1 MGGKDDPVSLYTR
14 TQHQFTQPRITQ
26 STSNMARTPALL
38 ALAII
43 CAAAAA
49 KQAADRVLG
58 LPGQPSAGF
67 EQYAGYVTVNE
78 THGRA
83 LFYWFIEAAAGGHKK
98 PLELGPFL
106 IQKGKPELH
115 RNPESWNKASPA
127 RDGLRPSAFPNAL
140 VLLAASLGLPLP
152 SASSAP
158 VTLAMAP
165 ETRAMKKQ
173 KTGVSS
179 SVQLISSGSSSSGG
193 DNGSRSRSPS
203 PHSGGDGDTVDSGE
217 HSSDSV
223 VSVPKALLAEPDW
236 CGYAADAHVRC
247 HCSKRAVRKANLLF
261 LESTAGVGFSYT
273 NTSQDLDQFG
283 DSLAVEDMHKVLIR
297 WFKRFPNLKGH
308 EFYVAGESYAGHQ
321 VSQLADKILAM
332 NKGRH
337 RINLKGIMIGNP
349 SLDRAA
355 DDRGIVESAWHHAVM
370 SDDMYD
376 NITRACDHF
385 TDDTGE
391 GEVSYQRKG
400 DPCEAALGA
409 FFDTL
414 RDINQY
420 TLYSSTCTNAGAHRR
435 HHGLRYIG
443 YDPCARNYT
452 REYLNRADVQRALH
466 ANATRNNA
474 RLFDNW
480 RDSPASVLPV
490 IKKLVDASLRIWL
503 YSGDMDVRLKTL
515 KRWRKWFAGGVVAG
529 DTVVYKGL
537 VYATVRGAGM
547 AVSRFARAGSG
558 PEAALPL
565 PRRQGATDR
574 QRRITASTLLATTW
588 PSLATARPQRSRP
601 RRKTR
606 YGYGGELHDIA
617 WTLIL
622 ATPWASK
629 K

>member
-1 MGGKDDPVSLYTR
+1 
-14 TQHQFTQPRITQ
+14 
-26 STSNMARTPALL
+26 MARTTALL

-43 CAAAAA
+43 CAAAAVAQSSRADAAAAA

-83 LFYWFIEAAAGGHKK
+83 LFYWFIEAAAGAHKK
-98 PLELGPFL
+98 PLVLWLNGGPGCSSLYGALQELGPFL

-115 RNPESWNKASPA
+115 RNPESWNK
-127 RDGLRPSAFPNAL
+127 
-140 VLLAASLGLPLP
+140 
-152 SASSAP
+152 
-158 VTLAMAP
+158 
-165 ETRAMKKQ
+165 E
-173 KTGVSS
+173 
-179 SVQLISSGSSSSGG
+179 
-193 DNGSRSRSPS
+193 
-203 PHSGGDGDTVDSGE
+203 
-217 HSSDSV
+217 
-223 VSVPKALLAEPDW
+223 
-236 CGYAADAHVRC
+236 
-247 HCSKRAVRKANLLF
+247 ANLLF

-283 DSLAVEDMHKVLIR
+283 DSLAVEDMHKFLIR

-308 EFYVAGESYAGHQ
+308 EFYIAGESYAGHQ

-355 DDRGIVESAWHHAVM
+355 DDRGIVESAWQWHHAVM

-490 IKKLVDASLRIWL
+490 IKKLVDAGLRIWL
-503 YSGDMDVRLKTL
+503 YSGDMDVRVPPSATRYALRKLQLKTL
-515 KRWRKWFAGGVVAG
+515 KPWRKWFAGGVVAG

-547 AVSRFARAGSG
+547 AVPWFAPVQARKLLSHFLAGRELPTDGIAQLLMFGSTQHCLG
-558 PEAALPL
+558 PLGL
-565 PRRQGATDR
+565 D
-574 QRRITASTLLATTW
+574 
-588 PSLATARPQRSRP
+588 
-601 RRKTR
+601 
-606 YGYGGELHDIA
+606 
-617 WTLIL
+617 
-622 ATPWASK
+622 
-629 K
+629 